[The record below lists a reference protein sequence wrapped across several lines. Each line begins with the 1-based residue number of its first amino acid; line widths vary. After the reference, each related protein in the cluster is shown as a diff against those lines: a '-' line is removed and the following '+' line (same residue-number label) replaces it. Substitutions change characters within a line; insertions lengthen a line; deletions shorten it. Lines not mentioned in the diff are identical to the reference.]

1 MMNLMAA
8 FLNLV
13 VLVLAVLSL
22 TYVQKLEQTGCAC
35 ADHSYRKYIKAWLYV
50 AIVVFLLMLVTN
62 LGFAAGMK
70 VSKPVAA
77 VLGVF
82 YLLFG
87 LATLAFYVLAV
98 MYVRYLMKEK
108 CKCSE
113 DNRRTV
119 LYVWSIVELVLIAF
133 AFLVGLLLA
142 VSGGILTFVAGL
154 VKPENLYRVSEKA
167 MESTVN
173 PIASAKVLQRN
184 LGREL
189 RKVKKL
195 RK

>member
-1 MMNLMAA
+1 MAA
-8 FLNLV
+8 FLNLI

-22 TYVQKLEQTGCAC
+22 TYVQKLERTGCAC
-35 ADHSYRKYIKAWLYV
+35 AEHPYRKFIKGWLYV
-50 AIVVFLLMLVTN
+50 AVVVFLLMLLAN
-62 LGFAAGMK
+62 LGFAVGMK
-70 VSKPVAA
+70 LNKTMAA
-77 VLGVF
+77 VIGAF
-82 YLLFG
+82 YILFG

-98 MYVRYLMKEK
+98 LYVRYLMKEK

-113 DNRRTV
+113 DSRRTV
-119 LYVWSIVELVLIAF
+119 LYVWSVVELVLIAF

-142 VSGGILTFVAGL
+142 VSGAVLAFVSGL
-154 VKPENLYRVSEKA
+154 AKPGNLVRVSEKV

-173 PIASAKVLQRN
+173 PLSSAKVLKSN

>member
-1 MMNLMAA
+1 MNLMAA

-13 VLVLAVLSL
+13 VLVLAILSL

-35 ADHSYRKYIKAWLYV
+35 ADHPYRKYIKAWLYV
-50 AIVVFLLMLVTN
+50 AIVVFLFMLIAN

-70 VSKPVAA
+70 LNKSLAA
-77 VLGVF
+77 VLGLF

-87 LATLAFYVLAV
+87 LATFVFYILAV
-98 MYVRYLMKEK
+98 LYVRYLMKEK

-119 LYVWSIVELVLIAF
+119 LYVWSVVELVLIAF

-142 VSGGILTFVAGL
+142 VSGSVLAFVSGL
-154 VKPENLYRVSEKA
+154 AKPGNLVRVSEKV

-173 PIASAKVLQRN
+173 PLSSAKLLKKN

-189 RKVKKL
+189 RKVKKFS
-195 RK
+195 K

>member
-35 ADHSYRKYIKAWLYV
+35 ADHPYRKYIKAWLYV
-50 AIVVFLLMLVTN
+50 AIVVFLLMLVAN

-70 VSKPVAA
+70 VNKTMAA
-77 VLGVF
+77 VLGAF

-87 LATLAFYVLAV
+87 LATLAFYVLAIL
-98 MYVRYLMKEK
+98 YVRYLMKEK

-119 LYVWSIVELVLIAF
+119 LYVWSIVEVILIAF

-142 VSGGILTFVAGL
+142 VSGAVLTFVSGL
-154 VKPENLYRVSEKA
+154 AKPEHLVRISEKV

-173 PIASAKVLQRN
+173 PLASAKLLQRN